1 MKKYPALILTNILLI
16 LFIIEISGAD
26 AKKSAPAARNKQP
39 QSQRSSIKQSLD
51 NVFDVPEFADS
62 LWGVCVQKLDGETLY
77 DYNGNKWM
85 LPASNMKI
93 YSGAAALDIL
103 GENFRYETRLEAI
116 GSIGEN
122 GSLKGHLLIT
132 GSGDPSLG
140 SWHIK
145 DWNGSAALLKS
156 WAEEL
161 KKKGIQSVEGNI
173 IGDGRYFTDE
183 YYCDA
188 WEIDDIPYWYSA
200 GSSGLAIEEN
210 CFRFTL
216 APGKKVGDKALLT
229 LNPGTQYVTVIN
241 EVITKEPGSG
251 STGDIVWRG
260 TDSNVI
266 RFAGTVALDAKP
278 FTQRGSV
285 WDGACYTAFLL
296 KEALQREGIA
306 VAGKARNIR
315 DLPDAASIDKTP
327 ASEKI
332 LIAVHQSPPL
342 SDFLPLV
349 NKISHNF
356 FADHLLRTIGRRVKG
371 QGDFKSGA
379 DAVKAWLKK
388 IGAPNAEKLVME
400 DGCGLSRR
408 DFVQPRQTC
417 AILRYMYN
425 KETLRKTY
433 YESLSFG
440 GVDGELKYRMSQPPL
455 YRNVRAKAG
464 YIAYTRCLSGYVKNA
479 DGEILVF
486 SMMCNQLRREVNT
499 ADKLIDAACKILA
512 EYSEK

>member
-1 MKKYPALILTNILLI
+1 MKKYLALILVNLFLLLSVI
-16 LFIIEISGAD
+16 AISAAD
-26 AKKSAPAARNKQP
+26 SKKSASAARPKQP
-39 QSQRSSIKQSLD
+39 QSRNSSIKQGLD
-51 NVFDVPEFADS
+51 NIFNAPEFADS

-77 DYNGNKWM
+77 DNNGNKWM

-122 GSLKGHLLIT
+122 GVLKGHLLIT

-140 SWHIK
+140 SWHVK
-145 DWNGSAALLKS
+145 DWDGSAALLKS

-229 LNPGTQYVTVIN
+229 LNPDTQYIKVIN
-241 EVITKEPGSG
+241 EVVTKEPGSG
-251 STGDIVWRG
+251 SSGDIVWRG

-285 WDGACYTAFLL
+285 WDGARYTAFLL
-296 KEALQREGIA
+296 KEALQREGIK
-306 VAGKARNIR
+306 VAGEALNIR
-315 DLPDAASIDKTP
+315 DLPDAAIIDKSP
-327 ASEKI
+327 ASEKS
-332 LIAVHQSPPL
+332 LIASHQSPPL
-342 SDFLPLV
+342 SEFLPLV
-349 NKISHNF
+349 NKTSHNF
-356 FADHLLRTIGRRVKG
+356 FADHLLRTMGRRVNG

-379 DAVKAWLKK
+379 NAVKAWLKK
-388 IGAPNAEKLVME
+388 IGAPDAEKLVME

-408 DFVQPRQTC
+408 DFVQPQQTC
-417 AILRYMYN
+417 AILRHMYN

-440 GVDGELKYRMSQPPL
+440 GVDGELKYRMDKPPL

-486 SMMCNQLRREVNT
+486 SIMLNQLRRDVNS
-499 ADKLIDAACKILA
+499 ADRIIDAACKFLA